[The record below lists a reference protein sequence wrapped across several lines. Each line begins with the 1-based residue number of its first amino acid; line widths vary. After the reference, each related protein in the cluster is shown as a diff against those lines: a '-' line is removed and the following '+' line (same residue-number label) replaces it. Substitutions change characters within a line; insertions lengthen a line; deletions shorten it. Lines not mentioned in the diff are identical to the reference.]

1 MARSAV
7 LFVILLA
14 LVFTIVNWSMGNLGV
29 RNASHGCTGMSI
41 ANSGWLYNRVL
52 LGDPVITT
60 GSNRGI
66 EQGNGWSD
74 WDISY
79 KQYKKGSAL

>member
-1 MARSAV
+1 MY
-7 LFVILLA
+7 
-14 LVFTIVNWSMGNLGV
+14 NLGV

-41 ANSGWLYNRVL
+41 ANSAWLYKQAL

-60 GSNRGI
+60 GSSRGI
-66 EQGNGWSD
+66 EKGNGWSD

-79 KQYKKGSAL
+79 KEFKKGSAL